1 MSVQSRPMAFAPL
14 LPENAPFTPEQR
26 SWLNGFFAGLLSL
39 NGPGAV
45 GLSSA
50 EAAALVPAPG
60 AAPAG
65 PKDPLDDGD
74 DGEAPWHDPS
84 MVMGERMTLSEG
96 RPLRRRMMAAMA
108 QQDCG
113 QCGYNC
119 ANYSDA
125 IVTGAEKKLNLCA
138 PGGKETAR
146 MLKKLAEEM
155 TETAV
160 TADTG
165 VAGSDP
171 KPDPA
176 PAATVQRGTSRDNP
190 APAVFLSRRRLNA
203 EGSEKETHHIEFD
216 LRPSGLTY
224 EPGDAF
230 GLYANNPMQLVRAIA
245 RAMGVPLDDF
255 ITAEGHS
262 RTLFDWLTHCK
273 SLTPAP
279 DALFLLYAGMASDEK
294 EKARLEKMAEGEG
307 SDGFDVLSVLRAF
320 PHIVPSPFKVIE
332 TLEPLQPRLYSIS
345 SSPRA
350 TPGHVSLTVD
360 VVRYEIDQRLR
371 FGVAS
376 TFLAERVQGGDPVR
390 VYIQKSH
397 GFGLPKDDSKRV
409 IMVGP
414 GTGVAPFRAFLQD
427 RMVGRPSGPAWLF
440 FGHQREASDF
450 FYRDEMEE
458 FMRKGA
464 LQKLSLAW
472 SRDPGTP
479 KTYVQD
485 KMRQEADEL
494 WTWLS
499 DGAHFYICGDAK
511 RMAADVEKALV
522 EVVGGKGGLDEAAA
536 KAYLAEMKKDGRF
549 QADVY

>member
-1 MSVQSRPMAFAPL
+1 MSIEQRPLPAVPF
-14 LPENAPFTPEQR
+14 LPESAPFTAEQR
-26 SWLNGFFAGLLSL
+26 SWLNGFFAGMLT
-39 NGPGAV
+39 GQPGGAV
-45 GLSSA
+45 SISGA
-50 EAAALVPAPG
+50 EASALLPGGAP
-60 AAPAG
+60 APAG
-65 PKDPLDDGD
+65 PHDPLDDGD

-84 MVMGERMTLSEG
+84 LAMPDRMSMAEG

-119 ANYSDA
+119 EMYANA
-125 IVTGAEKKLNLCA
+125 IITGEEPKLNLCA
-138 PGGKETAR
+138 PGAKETAR
-146 MLKKLAEEM
+146 MLKKLAEEIGD
-155 TETAV
+155 AP
-160 TADTG
+160 
-165 VAGSDP
+165 AGLAASALPADP
-171 KPDPA
+171 KPDLA
-176 PAATVQRGTSRDNP
+176 PAATVQRGTARDNP

-203 EGSEKETHHIEFD
+203 ATSEKETHHIEFD
-216 LRPSGLTY
+216 LRPSGVTY

-230 GLYANNPMQLVRAIA
+230 GLYANNPITLVRAIA
-245 RAMGVPLDDF
+245 RTMGVPLDDW
-255 ITAEGHS
+255 ITAEGHT
-262 RTLFDWLTHCK
+262 RTLHDWLTHSK

-279 DALFLLYAGMASDEK
+279 DALFTLYAGMASDAKEK
-294 EKARLEKMAEGEG
+294 ERLNKMAEGEG
-307 SDGFDVLSVLRAF
+307 SEGFDALSVMKTF
-320 PHIVPSPFKVIE
+320 PHIVPAPFKVIE
-332 TLEPLQPRLYSIS
+332 VLEPLQPRLYSIS

-350 TPGHVSLTVD
+350 NPGHVSLTVD

-376 TFLAERVQGGDPVR
+376 TFLAERVQPGDPVR
-390 VYIQKSH
+390 VYVQKSH

-427 RMVGRPSGPAWLF
+427 RLVRKPSGPAWLF

-458 FMRKGA
+458 FVEKGA

-472 SRDPGTP
+472 SRDAGP

-485 KMRQEADEL
+485 KMRQEADDL
-494 WTWLS
+494 WAWVN

-522 EVVGGKGGLDEAAA
+522 AVIGKKGGLDEAAA
-536 KAYLAEMKKDGRF
+536 KAYVAAMKKDGRY

>member
-1 MSVQSRPMAFAPL
+1 MSIEQRPISFAPL
-14 LPENAPFTPEQR
+14 LPDNAPFTAEQR
-26 SWLNGFFAGLLSL
+26 SWLNGFFAGILALD
-39 NGPGAV
+39 GPSAV
-45 GLSSA
+45 GLSPSESA
-50 EAAALVPAPG
+50 GLMPAPG
-60 AAPAG
+60 GASAS
-65 PKDPLDDGD
+65 KDPLDDGD
-74 DGEAPWHDPS
+74 DGESPWHDPS
-84 MVMGERMTLSEG
+84 LPMPDRLDMAKE

-119 ANYSDA
+119 ENYSNA
-125 IVTGAEKKLNLCA
+125 IFTGAEPKLNLCA

-155 TETAV
+155 GETPSPAS
-160 TADTG
+160 G
-165 VAGSDP
+165 VATADP
-171 KPDPA
+171 KPDLA
-176 PAATVQRGTSRDNP
+176 PAATVQKGTSRDNP

-203 EGSEKETHHIEFD
+203 ETSEKETHHIEFD

-230 GLYANNPMQLVRAIA
+230 GLYANNPTQLVRGIS
-245 RAMGVPLDDF
+245 RAMGVPLDDY
-255 ITAEGHS
+255 ITAEGHN
-262 RTLFDWLTHCK
+262 RTLHDWLTHAK
-273 SLTPAP
+273 SLTPAS
-279 DALFLLYAGMASDEK
+279 DALFLLYAAGASDAK

-307 SDGFDVLSVLRAF
+307 SDGFDVLSVMRAF
-320 PHIVPSPFKVIE
+320 PHIVPATFKVIE
-332 TLEPLQPRLYSIS
+332 ALDPLQPRLYSIS

-350 TPGHVSLTVD
+350 NPGHVSLTVD

-376 TFLAERVQGGDPVR
+376 TFLAERVQTGDPVR
-390 VYIQKSH
+390 VYVQKSH
-397 GFGLPKDDSKRV
+397 GFGLPKDDTKPV

-427 RMVGRPSGPAWLF
+427 RVARKPSGPAWLF
-440 FGHQREASDF
+440 FGHQRQDSDF
-450 FYRDEMEE
+450 FYRDEMQE
-458 FMRKGA
+458 FADQGA

-472 SRDPGTP
+472 SRDAGQP

-485 KMRQEADEL
+485 KMRQEGPEL
-494 WTWLS
+494 WKWLQ

-522 EVVGGKGGLDEAAA
+522 AVIAGEGGMDEAAA
-536 KAYLAEMKKDGRF
+536 KAYVAQMKKDARY

>member
-1 MSVQSRPMAFAPL
+1 MSLEVRPATYAPL
-14 LPENAPFTPEQR
+14 LPDNAPFTPEQR

-39 NGPGAV
+39 DGPGAV
-45 GLSSA
+45 GLSPA
-50 EAAALVPAPG
+50 ESAALVPG
-60 AAPAG
+60 APAG

-84 MVMGERMTLSEG
+84 IVMPERLALAEG

-146 MLKKLAEEM
+146 VLKKLAEELA
-155 TETAV
+155 EAPV
-160 TADTG
+160 GAEA
-165 VAGSDP
+165 AGAGPDP

-176 PAATVQRGTSRDNP
+176 PAATVQRGSSRDNP
-190 APAVFLSRRRLNA
+190 APAIFLSRRRLNA
-203 EGSEKETHHIEFD
+203 GTSEKETHHIEFD
-216 LRPSGLTY
+216 LRPSGLSY

-230 GLYANNPMQLVRAIA
+230 GLYANNPADLVRALS
-245 RAMGVPLDDF
+245 RSMGVPLDDF
-255 ITAEGHS
+255 ITAEGRD
-262 RTLFDWLTHCK
+262 RTLFDWLTHGK

-279 DALFLLYAGMASDEK
+279 DALFLLYAEFASDAK
-294 EKARLEKMAEGEG
+294 EKARLERMAEGEG
-307 SDGFDVLSVLRAF
+307 SEGFDVLAVLRAF
-320 PHIVPSPFKVIE
+320 PHIVPAPSRLIE

-376 TFLAERVQGGDPVR
+376 TFLAERVQSGDPVR
-390 VYIQKSH
+390 VYVQKSH
-397 GFGLPKDDSKRV
+397 GFGLPKDDAKRV

-427 RMVGRPSGPAWLF
+427 RMVRKPSGPAWLF

-450 FYRDEMEE
+450 FYREEMEE
-458 FMRKGA
+458 FMARGA

-472 SRDPGTP
+472 SRDAGP

-485 KMRQEADEL
+485 RMRQEADEL
-494 WTWLS
+494 WAWVA
-499 DGAHFYICGDAK
+499 DGAQFYICGDAK

-522 EVVGGKGGLDEAAA
+522 EVIGAKGGMDEAAA
-536 KAYLAEMKKDGRF
+536 KAYVAQMKGEGRY